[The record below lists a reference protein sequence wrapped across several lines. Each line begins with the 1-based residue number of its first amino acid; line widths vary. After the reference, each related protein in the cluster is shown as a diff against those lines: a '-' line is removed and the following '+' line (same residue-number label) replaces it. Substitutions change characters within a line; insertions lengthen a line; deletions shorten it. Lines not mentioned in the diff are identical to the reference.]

1 MANGSNLKAKVG
13 MDTGDFEK
21 GAKKVT
27 KAAQSMGK
35 DIGGSLSEVSRSLG
49 VNAGLLG
56 DLAGRIENA
65 TTLFRSM
72 ASVGGNAASSLT
84 KAMTGLGGAITG
96 LGLTAVILQFRELNR
111 EADQF
116 GKSLQGVNMTAA
128 GQAYRET
135 YRATLDDLSGGG
147 SKWAERIN
155 RWKNDLSTMWTDFM
169 NPGATPEMMAEAE
182 RRGNQAAD
190 LASEMVDLQNKLSDS
205 LVTQQKY
212 QGEINE
218 QLLIARDRSQAK
230 ADRDAA
236 QAKAVEL
243 VNQKYDEQIALQKSI
258 AENLARRNSLNDI
271 NTTPEDLRQQ
281 RQAEAQ
287 VLALEAQRTQE
298 LTSLVRLE
306 NQITGAK
313 TSQSKSAKEVQEA
326 TALTLAAA
334 TELVTK
340 EREMAELTK
349 QNDLAKAAARF
360 RMDGALP
367 TISQTPKEVEVWNK
381 EKKKWETKATDI
393 WNAQAKTLEV
403 PALIKPVV
411 DTEAAQA
418 AIVELSGV
426 IESGVAGM
434 SEAIGT
440 LIGDLINGEN
450 AWGNFAQAGISVVA
464 DMLST
469 VGKAFITEGVGVIA
483 AKAALTSG
491 NGVVAITAGSAMV
504 ALAATMKTAMSNAAA
519 NWGGSSGSVATSS
532 YSSGTSSGVTAFG
545 REINIKVSGT
555 LTANGSKLVAVLNN
569 ENDRR
574 NYTT

>member
-1 MANGSNLKAKVG
+1 MAERKLKTIVTAETSDFKKG
-13 MDTGDFEK
+13 MRESKSALADFQK
-21 GAKKVT
+21 QG
-27 KAAQSMGK
+27 QR
-35 DIGGSLSEVSRSLG
+35 SLSE
-49 VNAGLLG
+49 
-56 DLAGRIENA
+56 I
-65 TTLFRSM
+65 
-72 ASVGGNAASSLT
+72 ASN
-84 KAMTGLGGAITG
+84 LGGASGALGTLNGNITNATNLFRGLFRQSEAGLTNMRSSIAAVGGALAG
-96 LGLTAVILQFRELNR
+96 LGITAVITAFQELNR
-111 EADQF
+111 EAQSF
-116 GKSLQGVNMTAA
+116 ETRLQGVNLAA
-128 GQAYRET
+128 SAKAYRET
-135 YRATLDDLSGGG
+135 YRQALDDITGAGERTATWWEGFKDNWSRD
-147 SKWAERIN
+147 WANITHPFASRDERN
-155 RWKNDLSTMWTDFM
+155 WAN
-169 NPGATPEMMAEAE
+169 ATAQ
-182 RRGNQAAD
+182 QAAD
-190 LASEMVDLQNKLSDS
+190 LASERVDLNRELDAS
-205 LVTQQKY
+205 LVTQAQYQK
-212 QGEINE
+212 EINA
-218 QLLIARDRSQAK
+218 QLKIARDRSK
-230 ADRDAA
+230 TKSERDAA

-243 VNQKYDEQIALQKSI
+243 VNQKYDQQLDIATRILANQEAMDSLTKNTD
-258 AENLARRNSLNDI
+258 AETRETYQAQANVLNI
-271 NTTPEDLRQQ
+271 
-281 RQAEAQ
+281 
-287 VLALEAQRTQE
+287 EAQREQE
-298 LTSLVRLE
+298 LTSMVRLE
-306 NQITGAK
+306 NQITGTK
-313 TSQSKSAKEVQEA
+313 TSQAKAAKETQEA

-340 EREMAELTK
+340 ERELAELTK

-367 TISQTPKEVEVWNK
+367 SMTTPG
-381 EKKKWETKATDI
+381 TLQGS
-393 WNAQAKTLEV
+393 AQAMAISV
-403 PALIKPVV
+403 PIKPVV
-411 DTEAAQA
+411 DTGAAQA

-491 NGVVAITAGSAMV
+491 NGVAAIAAGSAMV

-545 REINIKVSGT
+545 REMNIKVSGT

>member
-1 MANGSNLKAKVG
+1 MAERKLKTIVTAETSDFKKGMRESRKVLA
-13 MDTGDFEK
+13 DFQK
-21 GAKKVT
+21 QG
-27 KAAQSMGK
+27 QQ
-35 DIGGSLSEVSRSLG
+35 SLSDIASMFGVSSGAVGTLSRDISNAATLFKNFGRSG
-49 VNAGLLG
+49 VTATEGIRVAMSTLATSIAGLG
-56 DLAGRIENA
+56 IGAAILA
-65 TTLFRSM
+65 F
-72 ASVGGNAASSLT
+72 
-84 KAMTGLGGAITG
+84 K
-96 LGLTAVILQFRELNR
+96 ELNA
-111 EADQF
+111 EASNFEQR
-116 GKSLQGVNMTAA
+116 LQGVNLAA
-128 GQAYRET
+128 SAKAARDT
-135 YRATLDDLSGGG
+135 YRQSLYDSAGVGEGWANFTENVKTRLSMGWSNLVAGLGSATDADRE
-147 SKWAERIN
+147 KAIR
-155 RWKNDLSTMWTDFM
+155 
-169 NPGATPEMMAEAE
+169 
-182 RRGNQAAD
+182 AAKRAGK
-190 LASEMVDLQNKLSDS
+190 LASERVDLNRELDAS
-205 LVTQQKY
+205 LVTQAQYQK
-212 QGEINE
+212 EINE
-218 QLLIARDRSQAK
+218 QLLIARNRSASK
-230 ADRDAA
+230 SERDAA

-243 VNQKYDEQIALQKSI
+243 INQKYDQQLDIATRI
-258 AENLARRNSLNDI
+258 LANQEEMNSLAG
-271 NTTPEDLRQQ
+271 NTDAETRETY
-281 RQAEAQ
+281 QAQAN
-287 VLALEAQRTQE
+287 VLNIEAQRQQE
-298 LTSLVRLE
+298 LTSMVRLE
-306 NQITGAK
+306 NQITGTK
-313 TSQSKSAKEVQEA
+313 TSQAKAAKETQEA

-340 EREMAELTK
+340 GRELAELTK
-349 QNDLAKAAARF
+349 QNNLAKAAARF

-367 TISQTPKEVEVWNK
+367 TLSQTPKEVEVWNK

-393 WNAQAKTLEV
+393 WNAQAKALEV

-411 DTEAAQA
+411 DTGAAQA

-491 NGVVAITAGSAMV
+491 NGVAAIAAGSAMV

-545 REINIKVSGT
+545 REMNIKVSGT

>member
-306 NQITGAK
+306 NQITGTK
-313 TSQSKSAKEVQEA
+313 TSQAKAAKETQEA

-340 EREMAELTK
+340 ERELAELTK

-360 RMDGALP
+360 RLDGSLP
-367 TISQTPKEVEVWNK
+367 TINTSSSLQGS
-381 EKKKWETKATDI
+381 
-393 WNAQAKTLEV
+393 AQALTI

-411 DTEAAQA
+411 DTGAAQA

-491 NGVVAITAGSAMV
+491 NGVAAIAAGSAMV

-532 YSSGTSSGVTAFG
+532 YSPATSSGVTAFG
-545 REINIKVSGT
+545 REMNIKVSGT

>member
-1 MANGSNLKAKVG
+1 MAERKLKTIVTAETSDFKKG
-13 MDTGDFEK
+13 MRES
-21 GAKKVT
+21 
-27 KAAQSMGK
+27 KAALADFQKQGQR
-35 DIGGSLSEVSRSLG
+35 SLSE
-49 VNAGLLG
+49 
-56 DLAGRIENA
+56 I
-65 TTLFRSM
+65 
-72 ASVGGNAASSLT
+72 ASN
-84 KAMTGLGGAITG
+84 LGGASGALGTLNSNITNATNLFRGLFRQSEAGLTTMRSSIAAVGGALAG
-96 LGLTAVILQFRELNR
+96 LGISAVITAFQELNR
-111 EADQF
+111 EAQSF
-116 GKSLQGVNMTAA
+116 ETRLQGVNLAA
-128 GQAYRET
+128 SAKAYRET
-135 YRATLDDLSGGG
+135 YRQALDDITGAGERTATWWEGFKDNWSRD
-147 SKWAERIN
+147 WANITHPFASRDERN
-155 RWKNDLSTMWTDFM
+155 WAN
-169 NPGATPEMMAEAE
+169 ATAQ
-182 RRGNQAAD
+182 QAAE
-190 LASEMVDLQNKLSDS
+190 LASERVDLNRELDAS
-205 LVTQQKY
+205 LVTQAQYQK
-212 QGEINE
+212 EINE
-218 QLLIARDRSQAK
+218 QLLIARDRSASK
-230 ADRDAA
+230 SERDAA

-243 VNQKYDEQIALQKSI
+243 INQKYDQQLDIATRILANQEAIDSLTKNTD
-258 AENLARRNSLNDI
+258 AETRETYQAQANVLNI
-271 NTTPEDLRQQ
+271 
-281 RQAEAQ
+281 
-287 VLALEAQRTQE
+287 EAQRQQE
-298 LTSLVRLE
+298 LTSMVRLE

-313 TSQSKSAKEVQEA
+313 TSQSKAAKETQEA

-340 EREMAELTK
+340 ERELAELTK

-367 TISQTPKEVEVWNK
+367 TITTPGSLQGS
-381 EKKKWETKATDI
+381 
-393 WNAQAKTLEV
+393 AQALTI

-411 DTEAAQA
+411 DTGAAQA

-491 NGVVAITAGSAMV
+491 NGVAAIAAGSAMV

-545 REINIKVSGT
+545 REMNIKVSGT

>member
-1 MANGSNLKAKVG
+1 MAERKLKTIVTAETSQFKKG
-13 MDTGDFEK
+13 MRES
-21 GAKKVT
+21 
-27 KAAQSMGK
+27 KAALADFQKQGQR
-35 DIGGSLSEVSRSLG
+35 SLSE
-49 VNAGLLG
+49 
-56 DLAGRIENA
+56 I
-65 TTLFRSM
+65 
-72 ASVGGNAASSLT
+72 ASN
-84 KAMTGLGGAITG
+84 LGGASGALGTLNSNITNATSLFRGLFRQSEAGLTNMRSSIAAVGGALAG
-96 LGLTAVILQFRELNR
+96 LGITAVITAFQELNR
-111 EADQF
+111 EAQSF
-116 GKSLQGVNMTAA
+116 ETRLQGVNLAA
-128 GQAYRET
+128 SAKAYRET
-135 YRATLDDLSGGG
+135 YRQALDDITGAGERTATWWEGFKDNWSRD
-147 SKWAERIN
+147 WANITHPFASRDERN
-155 RWKNDLSTMWTDFM
+155 WAN
-169 NPGATPEMMAEAE
+169 ATAQ
-182 RRGNQAAD
+182 QAAD
-190 LASEMVDLQNKLSDS
+190 LASERVDLNRELDAS
-205 LVTQQKY
+205 LVTQAQFQK
-212 QGEINE
+212 EINE
-218 QLLIARDRSQAK
+218 QLLIARDRSASK
-230 ADRDAA
+230 SERDAA

-243 VNQKYDEQIALQKSI
+243 INQKYDQQLNIATRILANQEAMDSLTKNTD
-258 AENLARRNSLNDI
+258 AETRETYQAQANVLNI
-271 NTTPEDLRQQ
+271 
-281 RQAEAQ
+281 
-287 VLALEAQRTQE
+287 EAQRQQE
-298 LTSLVRLE
+298 LTSMVRLE
-306 NQITGAK
+306 NQITGTK
-313 TSQSKSAKEVQEA
+313 TSQAKAAKETQEA

-340 EREMAELTK
+340 ERELAELTK

-367 TISQTPKEVEVWNK
+367 SITTPGSLQGSAQTLTI
-381 EKKKWETKATDI
+381 
-393 WNAQAKTLEV
+393 

-411 DTEAAQA
+411 DTGAAQA

-491 NGVVAITAGSAMV
+491 NGVAAIAAGSAMV

-545 REINIKVSGT
+545 REMNIKVSGT

>member
-1 MANGSNLKAKVG
+1 MRSSIAAVG
-13 MDTGDFEK
+13 
-21 GAKKVT
+21 GA
-27 KAAQSMGK
+27 
-35 DIGGSLSEVSRSLG
+35 L
-49 VNAGLLG
+49 AGLG
-56 DLAGRIENA
+56 I
-65 TTLFRSM
+65 
-72 ASVGGNAASSLT
+72 
-84 KAMTGLGGAITG
+84 
-96 LGLTAVILQFRELNR
+96 TAVITAFQELNR
-111 EADQF
+111 EAQSF
-116 GKSLQGVNMTAA
+116 ETRLQGVNLAA
-128 GQAYRET
+128 SAKAYRET
-135 YRATLDDLSGGG
+135 YRQALDDITGSGERTATWWEGFKDNW
-147 SKWAERIN
+147 SRDWANITHPFASRDERN
-155 RWKNDLSTMWTDFM
+155 WAN
-169 NPGATPEMMAEAE
+169 ATAQ
-182 RRGNQAAD
+182 QAAD
-190 LASEMVDLQNKLSDS
+190 LASERVDLNRELDAS
-205 LVTQQKY
+205 LVTQAQYQK
-212 QGEINE
+212 EINE
-218 QLLIARDRSQAK
+218 QLLIARDRSASK
-230 ADRDAA
+230 SERDAA

-243 VNQKYDEQIALQKSI
+243 INQKYDQQLDIASRILANQEAMASLTKNTD
-258 AENLARRNSLNDI
+258 AETRETYQAQANVLNI
-271 NTTPEDLRQQ
+271 
-281 RQAEAQ
+281 
-287 VLALEAQRTQE
+287 EAQRQQE
-298 LTSLVRLE
+298 LTSMVRLE
-306 NQITGAK
+306 NQITGTK
-313 TSQSKSAKEVQEA
+313 TSQAKAAKETQEA

-340 EREMAELTK
+340 ERELAELTK

-367 TISQTPKEVEVWNK
+367 SMTTPGSLQGS
-381 EKKKWETKATDI
+381 
-393 WNAQAKTLEV
+393 AQALTI

-411 DTEAAQA
+411 DTGAAQA

-491 NGVVAITAGSAMV
+491 NGVAAIAAGSAMV

>member
-349 QNDLAKAAARF
+349 QNNLAKAAARF
-360 RMDGALP
+360 RLDGSLP
-367 TISQTPKEVEVWNK
+367 TINTSSSLQGS
-381 EKKKWETKATDI
+381 
-393 WNAQAKTLEV
+393 AQALTI

-411 DTEAAQA
+411 DTGAAQA

-491 NGVVAITAGSAMV
+491 NGVAAIAAGSAMV
-504 ALAATMKTAMSNAAA
+504 ALAAAMKTAMSNAAA
-519 NWGGSSGSVATSS
+519 NWGGSSGLVATSS

-545 REINIKVSGT
+545 REMNIKVSGT

>member
-1 MANGSNLKAKVG
+1 MAERKLKTIVTAETSDFKKG
-13 MDTGDFEK
+13 MRES
-21 GAKKVT
+21 
-27 KAAQSMGK
+27 KAALADFQKQGQR
-35 DIGGSLSEVSRSLG
+35 SLSE
-49 VNAGLLG
+49 
-56 DLAGRIENA
+56 I
-65 TTLFRSM
+65 
-72 ASVGGNAASSLT
+72 ASN
-84 KAMTGLGGAITG
+84 LGGASGALGTLNGNITNATNLFRGLFRQSEAGLTTMRSSIAAVGGALAG
-96 LGLTAVILQFRELNR
+96 LGITAVITAFQELNR
-111 EADQF
+111 EAQSF
-116 GKSLQGVNMTAA
+116 ETRLQGVNLAA
-128 GQAYRET
+128 SAKAYRET
-135 YRATLDDLSGGG
+135 YRQALDDITGAGERTATWWEGFKDNWSRD
-147 SKWAERIN
+147 WANITHPFASRDERN
-155 RWKNDLSTMWTDFM
+155 WAN
-169 NPGATPEMMAEAE
+169 ATAQ
-182 RRGNQAAD
+182 QAAD
-190 LASEMVDLQNKLSDS
+190 LASERVNLNRELDAS
-205 LVTQQKY
+205 LVTQEQFQK
-212 QGEINE
+212 EINE
-218 QLLIARDRSQAK
+218 QLLIARDRSASK
-230 ADRDAA
+230 SERDAA

-243 VNQKYDEQIALQKSI
+243 INQKYDQQLDIATRILANQEAMDSLTKNTD
-258 AENLARRNSLNDI
+258 AETRETYQAQANVLNI
-271 NTTPEDLRQQ
+271 
-281 RQAEAQ
+281 
-287 VLALEAQRTQE
+287 EAQRQQE
-298 LTSLVRLE
+298 LTSMVRLE
-306 NQITGAK
+306 NQITGTK
-313 TSQSKSAKEVQEA
+313 TSQAKAAKETQEA

-340 EREMAELTK
+340 ERELAELTK
-349 QNDLAKAAARF
+349 QNNLAKAAARF

-367 TISQTPKEVEVWNK
+367 SMTTPGSLQGS
-381 EKKKWETKATDI
+381 
-393 WNAQAKTLEV
+393 AQALTI

-491 NGVVAITAGSAMV
+491 NGVAAIAAGSAMV
-504 ALAATMKTAMSNAAA
+504 SLAATMKTAMSNAAA

-545 REINIKVSGT
+545 REMNIKVSGT

>member
-1 MANGSNLKAKVG
+1 MADRKLKTIVTAETSDFKKG
-13 MDTGDFEK
+13 MRES
-21 GAKKVT
+21 
-27 KAAQSMGK
+27 KAALADFQKQGQR
-35 DIGGSLSEVSRSLG
+35 SLSE
-49 VNAGLLG
+49 
-56 DLAGRIENA
+56 I
-65 TTLFRSM
+65 
-72 ASVGGNAASSLT
+72 ASN
-84 KAMTGLGGAITG
+84 LGGASGALGTLNSNITNATSLFRGLFRQSEAGLTTMRSSIAAVGGALAG
-96 LGLTAVILQFRELNR
+96 LGITAVITAFQELNR
-111 EADQF
+111 EAQSF
-116 GKSLQGVNMTAA
+116 ETRLQGVNLAA
-128 GQAYRET
+128 SAKAYRET
-135 YRATLDDLSGGG
+135 YRQALDDITGAGERTATWWEGFKDNWSRD
-147 SKWAERIN
+147 WANITHPFASRDERN
-155 RWKNDLSTMWTDFM
+155 WAN
-169 NPGATPEMMAEAE
+169 ATAQ
-182 RRGNQAAD
+182 QAAD
-190 LASEMVDLQNKLSDS
+190 LASERVDLNRELDAS
-205 LVTQQKY
+205 LVTQAQFQK
-212 QGEINE
+212 EINE
-218 QLLIARDRSQAK
+218 QLLIARDRSASK
-230 ADRDAA
+230 SERDAA

-243 VNQKYDEQIALQKSI
+243 INQKYDQQLDIATRILANQEAMDSLTKNTD
-258 AENLARRNSLNDI
+258 AETRETYQAQANVLNI
-271 NTTPEDLRQQ
+271 
-281 RQAEAQ
+281 
-287 VLALEAQRTQE
+287 EAQRQQE
-298 LTSLVRLE
+298 LTSMVRLE
-306 NQITGAK
+306 NQITGTK
-313 TSQSKSAKEVQEA
+313 TSQAKAAKKTQEA

-340 EREMAELTK
+340 ERELAELTK

-360 RMDGALP
+360 RMDGSLP
-367 TISQTPKEVEVWNK
+367 TITTPGSLQGS
-381 EKKKWETKATDI
+381 
-393 WNAQAKTLEV
+393 AQALTISV
-403 PALIKPVV
+403 PIKPVV
-411 DTEAAQA
+411 DTGAAQA

-491 NGVVAITAGSAMV
+491 NGVAAIAAGSAMV

-545 REINIKVSGT
+545 REMNIKVSGT

>member
-1 MANGSNLKAKVG
+1 MAERKLKTIVTAETSDFKKG
-13 MDTGDFEK
+13 MRES
-21 GAKKVT
+21 
-27 KAAQSMGK
+27 KAALADFQKQGQR
-35 DIGGSLSEVSRSLG
+35 SLSE
-49 VNAGLLG
+49 
-56 DLAGRIENA
+56 I
-65 TTLFRSM
+65 
-72 ASVGGNAASSLT
+72 ASN
-84 KAMTGLGGAITG
+84 LGGASGALGTLNGNITNATNLFRGLFRQSEAGLTTMRSSIAAVGGALAG
-96 LGLTAVILQFRELNR
+96 LGITAVITAFQELNR
-111 EADQF
+111 EAQSF
-116 GKSLQGVNMTAA
+116 ETRLQGVNLAA
-128 GQAYRET
+128 SAKAYRET
-135 YRATLDDLSGGG
+135 YRQALDDITGAGERTATWWEGFKDNWSRD
-147 SKWAERIN
+147 WANITHPFASRDERN
-155 RWKNDLSTMWTDFM
+155 WAN
-169 NPGATPEMMAEAE
+169 ATAQ
-182 RRGNQAAD
+182 QAAD
-190 LASEMVDLQNKLSDS
+190 LASERVDLNRELDAS
-205 LVTQQKY
+205 LVTQAQFQK
-212 QGEINE
+212 EINE
-218 QLLIARDRSQAK
+218 QLLIARDRSASK
-230 ADRDAA
+230 SERDAA

-243 VNQKYDEQIALQKSI
+243 INQKYDQQLDIATRILANQEAMDSLTKNTD
-258 AENLARRNSLNDI
+258 AETRETYQAQANVLNI
-271 NTTPEDLRQQ
+271 
-281 RQAEAQ
+281 
-287 VLALEAQRTQE
+287 EAQRQQE
-298 LTSLVRLE
+298 LTSMVRLE
-306 NQITGAK
+306 NQITGTK
-313 TSQSKSAKEVQEA
+313 TSQAKAAKETQEA

-340 EREMAELTK
+340 ERELAELTK
-349 QNDLAKAAARF
+349 QNNLAKAAARF

-367 TISQTPKEVEVWNK
+367 SITTPGSLQGS
-381 EKKKWETKATDI
+381 
-393 WNAQAKTLEV
+393 AQALAISV
-403 PALIKPVV
+403 PIKPVV
-411 DTEAAQA
+411 DTGAAQA

-491 NGVVAITAGSAMV
+491 NGVAAIAAGSAMV

-545 REINIKVSGT
+545 REMNIKVSGT

>member
-340 EREMAELTK
+340 ERKMAELTK

-360 RMDGALP
+360 RLDGSLP
-367 TISQTPKEVEVWNK
+367 TINTSSSLQGS
-381 EKKKWETKATDI
+381 
-393 WNAQAKTLEV
+393 AQALTI

-411 DTEAAQA
+411 DTGAAQA

-491 NGVVAITAGSAMV
+491 NGVAAIAAGSAMV

-519 NWGGSSGSVATSS
+519 NWGGSSGLVATSS

-545 REINIKVSGT
+545 REMNIKVSGT

>member
-1 MANGSNLKAKVG
+1 MADRKLKTIVTAETSEFKKGMRESKVALA
-13 MDTGDFEK
+13 DFQK
-21 GAKKVT
+21 QG
-27 KAAQSMGK
+27 QR
-35 DIGGSLSEVSRSLG
+35 SLSE
-49 VNAGLLG
+49 
-56 DLAGRIENA
+56 I
-65 TTLFRSM
+65 
-72 ASVGGNAASSLT
+72 ASN
-84 KAMTGLGGAITG
+84 LGGASGALGTLNSNITNATSLFRGLFRQSEAGLTTMRSSIAAVGGALAG
-96 LGLTAVILQFRELNR
+96 LGITAVITAFQELNR
-111 EADQF
+111 EAQSF
-116 GKSLQGVNMTAA
+116 ETRLQGVNLAA
-128 GQAYRET
+128 SAKAYRET
-135 YRATLDDLSGGG
+135 YRQALDDITGAGERTATWWEGFKDNWSRD
-147 SKWAERIN
+147 WANITHPFASRDERN
-155 RWKNDLSTMWTDFM
+155 WAN
-169 NPGATPEMMAEAE
+169 ATAQ
-182 RRGNQAAD
+182 QAAD
-190 LASEMVDLQNKLSDS
+190 LASERVDLNRELDAS
-205 LVTQQKY
+205 LVTQAQFQK
-212 QGEINE
+212 EINE
-218 QLLIARDRSQAK
+218 QLKIARDRSK
-230 ADRDAA
+230 TKSERDAA

-243 VNQKYDEQIALQKSI
+243 VNQKYDQQLDIATRILANQEAMDSLTKNTD
-258 AENLARRNSLNDI
+258 AETRETYQAQANVLNI
-271 NTTPEDLRQQ
+271 
-281 RQAEAQ
+281 
-287 VLALEAQRTQE
+287 EAQRQQE
-298 LTSLVRLE
+298 LASMVRLE
-306 NQITGAK
+306 NQITGTK
-313 TSQSKSAKEVQEA
+313 TSQAKAAKETQEA

-340 EREMAELTK
+340 ERELAELRK

-360 RMDGALP
+360 RMDGSLP
-367 TISQTPKEVEVWNK
+367 TITTPGSLQGS
-381 EKKKWETKATDI
+381 
-393 WNAQAKTLEV
+393 AQALTISV
-403 PALIKPVV
+403 PIKPVV

-491 NGVVAITAGSAMV
+491 NGVAAIAAGSAMV

-545 REINIKVSGT
+545 REMNIKVSGT

>member
-1 MANGSNLKAKVG
+1 MAERKLKTIVTAETSEFKKG
-13 MDTGDFEK
+13 MRESKKALADFQK
-21 GAKKVT
+21 QG
-27 KAAQSMGK
+27 QQ
-35 DIGGSLSEVSRSLG
+35 SLSDIASMFGVSSG
-49 VNAGLLG
+49 AVG
-56 DLAGRIENA
+56 
-65 TTLFRSM
+65 TLSRNI
-72 ASVGGNAASSLT
+72 GNAATLF
-84 KAMTGLGGAITG
+84 K
-96 LGLTAVILQFRELNR
+96 N
-111 EADQF
+111 F
-116 GKSLQGVNMTAA
+116 GKSGVTATEGIRVAMSTLATSIAGLGIGAAILAFKELNAEASNFEQRLQGVNLAA
-128 GQAYRET
+128 SAKAARDT
-135 YRATLDDLSGGG
+135 YRQSLYDSAGVGERWANFTENVKTRFSMGWSNLVAGLGTATDADRE
-147 SKWAERIN
+147 KAI
-155 RWKNDLSTMWTDFM
+155 
-169 NPGATPEMMAEAE
+169 
-182 RRGNQAAD
+182 QAAQQAAE
-190 LASEMVDLQNKLSDS
+190 LASERVDLNRELDAS
-205 LVTQQKY
+205 LVTQAQYQKD
-212 QGEINE
+212 INE
-218 QLLIARDRSQAK
+218 QLLIARDRSASK
-230 ADRDAA
+230 SERDAA

-243 VNQKYDEQIALQKSI
+243 INQKYDQQLDIANRILANQEAMDALTKNTD
-258 AENLARRNSLNDI
+258 AETRETYQAQANVLNI
-271 NTTPEDLRQQ
+271 
-281 RQAEAQ
+281 
-287 VLALEAQRTQE
+287 EAQRQQE
-298 LTSLVRLE
+298 LTSMVRLE
-306 NQITGAK
+306 NQITGTK
-313 TSQSKSAKEVQEA
+313 TSQAKAAKETREA

-340 EREMAELTK
+340 ERELAELTK

-360 RMDGALP
+360 RMDGSLP
-367 TISQTPKEVEVWNK
+367 TITTPGSLQGS
-381 EKKKWETKATDI
+381 
-393 WNAQAKTLEV
+393 AQALTI

-411 DTEAAQA
+411 DTGAAQA

-491 NGVVAITAGSAMV
+491 NGVAAIAAGSAMV

-545 REINIKVSGT
+545 REMNIKVSGT

>member
-1 MANGSNLKAKVG
+1 MADGSNLKAKVG

-306 NQITGAK
+306 NQITGTK
-313 TSQSKSAKEVQEA
+313 TSQAKAAKETQEA

-340 EREMAELTK
+340 ERELAELTK

-367 TISQTPKEVEVWNK
+367 SITTPGSLQGS
-381 EKKKWETKATDI
+381 
-393 WNAQAKTLEV
+393 AQALTI

-411 DTEAAQA
+411 DTGAAQD

-491 NGVVAITAGSAMV
+491 NGVAAIAAGSAMV

-545 REINIKVSGT
+545 REMNIKVSGT

-574 NYTT
+574 NHTT

>member
-367 TISQTPKEVEVWNK
+367 SMTTPGSLQGS
-381 EKKKWETKATDI
+381 
-393 WNAQAKTLEV
+393 AQALTI

-411 DTEAAQA
+411 DTGAAQA

-491 NGVVAITAGSAMV
+491 NGVAAIAAGSAMV

>member
-1 MANGSNLKAKVG
+1 MAEKKLKTVVTAETSNFKKG
-13 MDTGDFEK
+13 MRES
-21 GAKKVT
+21 
-27 KAAQSMGK
+27 KAALADFQKQGEH
-35 DIGGSLSEVSRSLG
+35 SLKE
-49 VNAGLLG
+49 
-56 DLAGRIENA
+56 I
-65 TTLFRSM
+65 
-72 ASVGGNAASSLT
+72 ASN
-84 KAMTGLGGAITG
+84 LGGASGALGTLNSNITNATSLFRGLFRQSEAGLTNMRSSIAAVGGALAG
-96 LGLTAVILQFRELNR
+96 LGITAVITAFQELNR
-111 EADQF
+111 EAQSF
-116 GKSLQGVNMTAA
+116 ETRLQGVNLAA
-128 GQAYRET
+128 SAKAYRKT
-135 YRATLDDLSGGG
+135 YRQALDDITGSGERTATWWEGFKDNW
-147 SKWAERIN
+147 SRDWANITHPFASRDERN
-155 RWKNDLSTMWTDFM
+155 WAN
-169 NPGATPEMMAEAE
+169 ATAQ
-182 RRGNQAAD
+182 QAAD
-190 LASEMVDLQNKLSDS
+190 LASERVDLNRELDAS
-205 LVTQQKY
+205 LVTQAQYQK
-212 QGEINE
+212 EINE
-218 QLLIARDRSQAK
+218 QLLIARDRSASK
-230 ADRDAA
+230 SERDAA

-243 VNQKYDEQIALQKSI
+243 INQKYDQQLDIASRILANQEAMDSLTKNTD
-258 AENLARRNSLNDI
+258 AETRETYQAQANVLNI
-271 NTTPEDLRQQ
+271 
-281 RQAEAQ
+281 
-287 VLALEAQRTQE
+287 EAQRQQE
-298 LTSLVRLE
+298 LTSMVRLE
-306 NQITGAK
+306 NQITGTK
-313 TSQSKSAKEVQEA
+313 TSQAKAAKETQEA

-340 EREMAELTK
+340 ERELAELRK

-367 TISQTPKEVEVWNK
+367 SITTPGSLQGSAQTLTI
-381 EKKKWETKATDI
+381 
-393 WNAQAKTLEV
+393 

-491 NGVVAITAGSAMV
+491 NGVAAIAAGSAMV

-545 REINIKVSGT
+545 REMNIKVSGT

>member
-21 GAKKVT
+21 GAKRVT
-27 KAAQSMGK
+27 KAAQGMGK

-49 VNAGLLG
+49 INIGLLG
-56 DLAGRIENA
+56 DLSKRISDA
-65 TTLFRSM
+65 TTLFRGM
-72 ASVGGNAASSLT
+72 ANAGGNAASSLT

-190 LASEMVDLQNKLSDS
+190 LASEVVDLQNKLSDS

-258 AENLARRNSLNDI
+258 AENLARRNSLTDI

-306 NQITGAK
+306 NQITGTK
-313 TSQSKSAKEVQEA
+313 TSQAKAAKETQGA

-340 EREMAELTK
+340 ERELAELTK

-360 RMDGALP
+360 RLDGSLP
-367 TISQTPKEVEVWNK
+367 TINTSSSLQGS
-381 EKKKWETKATDI
+381 
-393 WNAQAKTLEV
+393 AQALTY

-411 DTEAAQA
+411 DTGAAQA

-491 NGVVAITAGSAMV
+491 NGVAAIAAGSAMV

-545 REINIKVSGT
+545 REMNIKVSGT

>member
-1 MANGSNLKAKVG
+1 MAERKLKTIVTAETSEFKKG
-13 MDTGDFEK
+13 MRES
-21 GAKKVT
+21 
-27 KAAQSMGK
+27 KAALADFQKQGQR
-35 DIGGSLSEVSRSLG
+35 SLSE
-49 VNAGLLG
+49 
-56 DLAGRIENA
+56 I
-65 TTLFRSM
+65 
-72 ASVGGNAASSLT
+72 ASN
-84 KAMTGLGGAITG
+84 LGGASGALGTLNSNITNATSLFRGLFRQSEAGLTTMRSSIAAVGGALAG
-96 LGLTAVILQFRELNR
+96 LGITAVITAFQELNR
-111 EADQF
+111 EAQSF
-116 GKSLQGVNMTAA
+116 ETRLQGVNLAA
-128 GQAYRET
+128 SAKAYRET
-135 YRATLDDLSGGG
+135 YRQALDDITGAGERTATWWEGFKDNWSRD
-147 SKWAERIN
+147 WANITHPFASRDERN
-155 RWKNDLSTMWTDFM
+155 WAN
-169 NPGATPEMMAEAE
+169 ATAQ
-182 RRGNQAAD
+182 QAAD
-190 LASEMVDLQNKLSDS
+190 LASERVDLNRELDAS
-205 LVTQQKY
+205 LVTQAQFQK
-212 QGEINE
+212 EINE
-218 QLLIARDRSQAK
+218 QLLIARDRSASK
-230 ADRDAA
+230 SERDAA

-243 VNQKYDEQIALQKSI
+243 INQKYDQQLDIATRILANQEAMDSLTKNTD
-258 AENLARRNSLNDI
+258 AETRETYQAQANVLNI
-271 NTTPEDLRQQ
+271 
-281 RQAEAQ
+281 
-287 VLALEAQRTQE
+287 EAQRQQE
-298 LTSLVRLE
+298 LTSMVRLE
-306 NQITGAK
+306 NQITGTK
-313 TSQSKSAKEVQEA
+313 TSQAKAAKETQEA

-340 EREMAELTK
+340 ERELAELRK

-360 RMDGALP
+360 RMDGSLP
-367 TISQTPKEVEVWNK
+367 TITTPGSLQGS
-381 EKKKWETKATDI
+381 
-393 WNAQAKTLEV
+393 AQALTISV
-403 PALIKPVV
+403 PIKPVV

-491 NGVVAITAGSAMV
+491 NGVAAIAAGSAMV

-519 NWGGSSGSVATSS
+519 SWGGSSGSVATSS

-545 REINIKVSGT
+545 REMNIKVSGT

>member
-1 MANGSNLKAKVG
+1 MAEKKLKTVVTAETSNFKKG
-13 MDTGDFEK
+13 MRES
-21 GAKKVT
+21 
-27 KAAQSMGK
+27 KAALADFQKQGQR
-35 DIGGSLSEVSRSLG
+35 SLSE
-49 VNAGLLG
+49 
-56 DLAGRIENA
+56 I
-65 TTLFRSM
+65 
-72 ASVGGNAASSLT
+72 ASN
-84 KAMTGLGGAITG
+84 LGGASGALGTLNSNITNATSLFRGLFRQSEAGLINMRSSIAAVGGALAG
-96 LGLTAVILQFRELNR
+96 LGITAVITAFQELNR
-111 EADQF
+111 EAQSF
-116 GKSLQGVNMTAA
+116 ETRLQGVNLAA
-128 GQAYRET
+128 SAKAYRET
-135 YRATLDDLSGGG
+135 YRQALDDITGSGERTATWWEGFKDNW
-147 SKWAERIN
+147 SRDWANITHPFASRDERN
-155 RWKNDLSTMWTDFM
+155 WAN
-169 NPGATPEMMAEAE
+169 ATAQ
-182 RRGNQAAD
+182 QAAD
-190 LASEMVDLQNKLSDS
+190 LASERVDLNRELDAS
-205 LVTQQKY
+205 LVTQAQYQK
-212 QGEINE
+212 EINE
-218 QLLIARDRSQAK
+218 QLLIARDRSASK
-230 ADRDAA
+230 SERDAA

-243 VNQKYDEQIALQKSI
+243 INQKYDQQLDIATRILANQEAMASLTKNTD
-258 AENLARRNSLNDI
+258 AETRETYQAQANVLNI
-271 NTTPEDLRQQ
+271 
-281 RQAEAQ
+281 
-287 VLALEAQRTQE
+287 EAQRQQE
-298 LTSLVRLE
+298 LTSMVRLE
-306 NQITGAK
+306 NQITGTK
-313 TSQSKSAKEVQEA
+313 TSQAKAAKETQEA

-340 EREMAELTK
+340 ERELAELTK

-367 TISQTPKEVEVWNK
+367 SITTPGSLQGSAQTLTI
-381 EKKKWETKATDI
+381 
-393 WNAQAKTLEV
+393 

-411 DTEAAQA
+411 DTGAAQA

-491 NGVVAITAGSAMV
+491 NGVAAIAAGSAMV

-545 REINIKVSGT
+545 REMNIKVSGT

>member
-340 EREMAELTK
+340 ERKMAELTK

-360 RMDGALP
+360 RLDGSLT
-367 TISQTPKEVEVWNK
+367 TINTSSSLQGS
-381 EKKKWETKATDI
+381 
-393 WNAQAKTLEV
+393 AQALTI

-411 DTEAAQA
+411 DTGAAQA

-491 NGVVAITAGSAMV
+491 NGVAAIAAGSAMV

-519 NWGGSSGSVATSS
+519 NWGGSSGLVATSS

-545 REINIKVSGT
+545 REMNIKVSGT

>member
-1 MANGSNLKAKVG
+1 MAEKKLKTVVTAETSDFKKGMRESKAALVDFQKQGERSLSAIASNLG
-13 MDTGDFEK
+13 
-21 GAKKVT
+21 GASG
-27 KAAQSMGK
+27 AL
-35 DIGGSLSEVSRSLG
+35 GSLSGNITNATNLFRGLFRQSE
-49 VNAGLLG
+49 AGL
-56 DLAGRIENA
+56 
-65 TTLFRSM
+65 TTMRSSI
-72 ASVGGNAASSLT
+72 AAVGGALA
-84 KAMTGLGGAITG
+84 G
-96 LGLTAVILQFRELNR
+96 LGLTAVITAFQELNR
-111 EADQF
+111 QAQSFETR
-116 GKSLQGVNMTAA
+116 LQGVNLAA
-128 GQAYRET
+128 SAKAYRET
-135 YRATLDDLSGGG
+135 YRQALDDITGAG
-147 SKWAERIN
+147 ERTAT
-155 RWKNDLSTMWTDFM
+155 WWEGFKNDWSRGWANITHPFASRDQRAWA
-169 NPGATPEMMAEAE
+169 NATAQ
-182 RRGNQAAD
+182 QAAD
-190 LASEMVDLQNKLSDS
+190 LASERVDLNRELDAS
-205 LVTQQKY
+205 LVTQTQFQK
-212 QGEINE
+212 EINE
-218 QLLIARDRSQAK
+218 QLLIARDRSASK
-230 ADRDAA
+230 SERDAA

-243 VNQKYDEQIALQKSI
+243 INQKYDQQLDIANRILANQEAMDALTKNTD
-258 AENLARRNSLNDI
+258 AETRETYQAQANVLNI
-271 NTTPEDLRQQ
+271 
-281 RQAEAQ
+281 
-287 VLALEAQRTQE
+287 EAQRQQE
-298 LTSLVRLE
+298 LTSMVRLE
-306 NQITGAK
+306 NQITGTK
-313 TSQSKSAKEVQEA
+313 TSQAKAAKETREA

-340 EREMAELTK
+340 ERELAELTK

-360 RMDGALP
+360 RMDGSLP
-367 TISQTPKEVEVWNK
+367 TITTPGSLQGS
-381 EKKKWETKATDI
+381 
-393 WNAQAKTLEV
+393 AQALTI

-411 DTEAAQA
+411 DTGAAQA

-491 NGVVAITAGSAMV
+491 NGVAAIVAGSAMV

-545 REINIKVSGT
+545 REMNIKVSGT

-574 NYTT
+574 NHTT

>member
-1 MANGSNLKAKVG
+1 MAERKLKTIVTAETSEFKKG
-13 MDTGDFEK
+13 MRES
-21 GAKKVT
+21 
-27 KAAQSMGK
+27 KAALADFQKQGQR
-35 DIGGSLSEVSRSLG
+35 SLSE
-49 VNAGLLG
+49 
-56 DLAGRIENA
+56 I
-65 TTLFRSM
+65 
-72 ASVGGNAASSLT
+72 ASN
-84 KAMTGLGGAITG
+84 LGGASGALGTLNSNITNATNLFRGLFRQSEAGLTTMRSSIAAVGGALAG
-96 LGLTAVILQFRELNR
+96 LGISAVITAFQELNR
-111 EADQF
+111 EAQSF
-116 GKSLQGVNMTAA
+116 ETRLQGVNLAA
-128 GQAYRET
+128 SAKAYRET
-135 YRATLDDLSGGG
+135 YRQALDDITGAGERTATWWEGFKDNWSRD
-147 SKWAERIN
+147 WANITHPFASRDERN
-155 RWKNDLSTMWTDFM
+155 WAN
-169 NPGATPEMMAEAE
+169 ATAQ
-182 RRGNQAAD
+182 QAAE
-190 LASEMVDLQNKLSDS
+190 LASERVDLNRELDAS
-205 LVTQQKY
+205 LVTQAQYQKD
-212 QGEINE
+212 INE
-218 QLLIARDRSQAK
+218 QLLIARDRSASK
-230 ADRDAA
+230 SERDAA

-243 VNQKYDEQIALQKSI
+243 INQKYDQQLDIANRILANQEAMDALTKNTD
-258 AENLARRNSLNDI
+258 AETRETYQAQANVLNI
-271 NTTPEDLRQQ
+271 
-281 RQAEAQ
+281 
-287 VLALEAQRTQE
+287 EAQRQQE
-298 LTSLVRLE
+298 LTSMVRLE
-306 NQITGAK
+306 NQITGTK
-313 TSQSKSAKEVQEA
+313 TSQAKAAKETREA

-340 EREMAELTK
+340 ERELAELTK

-360 RMDGALP
+360 RMDGSLP
-367 TISQTPKEVEVWNK
+367 TITTPGSLQGS
-381 EKKKWETKATDI
+381 
-393 WNAQAKTLEV
+393 AQALTI

-411 DTEAAQA
+411 DTGAAQA

-491 NGVVAITAGSAMV
+491 NGVAAIAAGSAMV

-545 REINIKVSGT
+545 REMNIKVSGT

>member
-1 MANGSNLKAKVG
+1 MAERKLKTIVTAETSEFKKGMRESKVALA
-13 MDTGDFEK
+13 DFQK
-21 GAKKVT
+21 QG
-27 KAAQSMGK
+27 QR
-35 DIGGSLSEVSRSLG
+35 SLSE
-49 VNAGLLG
+49 
-56 DLAGRIENA
+56 I
-65 TTLFRSM
+65 
-72 ASVGGNAASSLT
+72 ASN
-84 KAMTGLGGAITG
+84 LGGASGALGTLNSNITNATSLFRGLFRQSEAGLTTMRSSIAAVGGALAG
-96 LGLTAVILQFRELNR
+96 LGITAVITAFQELNR
-111 EADQF
+111 EAQSF
-116 GKSLQGVNMTAA
+116 ETRLQGVNLAA
-128 GQAYRET
+128 SAKAYRET
-135 YRATLDDLSGGG
+135 YRQALDDITGAGERTATWWEGFKDNWSRD
-147 SKWAERIN
+147 WANITHPFASRDERN
-155 RWKNDLSTMWTDFM
+155 WAN
-169 NPGATPEMMAEAE
+169 ATAQ
-182 RRGNQAAD
+182 QAAD
-190 LASEMVDLQNKLSDS
+190 LASERVDLNRELDAS
-205 LVTQQKY
+205 LVTQAQFQK
-212 QGEINE
+212 EINE
-218 QLLIARDRSQAK
+218 QLKIARDRSK
-230 ADRDAA
+230 TKSERDAA

-243 VNQKYDEQIALQKSI
+243 VNQKYDQQLDIATRILANQEAMDSLTKNTD
-258 AENLARRNSLNDI
+258 AETRETYQAQANVLNI
-271 NTTPEDLRQQ
+271 
-281 RQAEAQ
+281 
-287 VLALEAQRTQE
+287 EAQRQQE
-298 LTSLVRLE
+298 LASMVRLE
-306 NQITGAK
+306 NQITGTK
-313 TSQSKSAKEVQEA
+313 TSQAKAAKETQEA

-340 EREMAELTK
+340 ERELAELRK

-360 RMDGALP
+360 RMDGSLP
-367 TISQTPKEVEVWNK
+367 TITTPGSLQGS
-381 EKKKWETKATDI
+381 
-393 WNAQAKTLEV
+393 AQALTISV
-403 PALIKPVV
+403 PIKPVV

-491 NGVVAITAGSAMV
+491 NGVAAIAAGSAMV

-545 REINIKVSGT
+545 REMNIKVSGT

>member
-1 MANGSNLKAKVG
+1 MAERKLKTIVTAETSDFKKG
-13 MDTGDFEK
+13 MRES
-21 GAKKVT
+21 
-27 KAAQSMGK
+27 KAALADFQKQGQR
-35 DIGGSLSEVSRSLG
+35 SLSE
-49 VNAGLLG
+49 
-56 DLAGRIENA
+56 I
-65 TTLFRSM
+65 
-72 ASVGGNAASSLT
+72 ASN
-84 KAMTGLGGAITG
+84 LGGASGALGTLNGNITNATNLFRGLFRQSEAGLTTMRSSIAAVGGALAG
-96 LGLTAVILQFRELNR
+96 LGITAVITAFQELNR
-111 EADQF
+111 EAQSF
-116 GKSLQGVNMTAA
+116 ETRLQGVNLAA
-128 GQAYRET
+128 SAKAYRET
-135 YRATLDDLSGGG
+135 YRQALDDITGAGERTATWWEGFKDNWSRD
-147 SKWAERIN
+147 WANITHPFASRDERN
-155 RWKNDLSTMWTDFM
+155 WANVT
-169 NPGATPEMMAEAE
+169 AQ
-182 RRGNQAAD
+182 QAAD
-190 LASEMVDLQNKLSDS
+190 LASERVDLNRELDAS
-205 LVTQQKY
+205 LVTQAQFQK
-212 QGEINE
+212 EINE
-218 QLLIARDRSQAK
+218 QLLIARDRSASK
-230 ADRDAA
+230 SERDAA

-243 VNQKYDEQIALQKSI
+243 INQKYDQQLDIATRILANQEAMDSLTKNTD
-258 AENLARRNSLNDI
+258 AETRETYQAQANVLNI
-271 NTTPEDLRQQ
+271 
-281 RQAEAQ
+281 
-287 VLALEAQRTQE
+287 EAQRQQE
-298 LTSLVRLE
+298 LTSMVRLE

-313 TSQSKSAKEVQEA
+313 TSQSKAAKETQEA

-340 EREMAELTK
+340 ERELAELTK
-349 QNDLAKAAARF
+349 QNNLAKAAARF

-367 TISQTPKEVEVWNK
+367 SMTTPGSLQGS
-381 EKKKWETKATDI
+381 
-393 WNAQAKTLEV
+393 AQALTI

-491 NGVVAITAGSAMV
+491 NGVAAIAAGSAMV

-545 REINIKVSGT
+545 REMNIKVSGT